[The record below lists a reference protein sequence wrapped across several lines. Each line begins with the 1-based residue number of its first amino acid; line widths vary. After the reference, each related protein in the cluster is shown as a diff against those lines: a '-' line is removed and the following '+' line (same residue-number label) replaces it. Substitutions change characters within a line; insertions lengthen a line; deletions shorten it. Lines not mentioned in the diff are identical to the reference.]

1 MAIPGLQETDSTD
14 GHRFQ
19 LLSEE
24 EFQLLSTVQKI
35 EYLRRAILACEAIN
49 RQIDAYMT
57 LPRHK
62 AE

>member
-1 MAIPGLQETDSTD
+1 MVKPDQQQMDSS
-14 GHRFQ
+14 HEFR

-24 EFQLLSTVQKI
+24 EFQLLSTMQKI